1 MRYMMMVKMKE
12 KDMRPPPPELLARIN
27 QLVEEVSR
35 SGGTLVDTGGL
46 MPSGQGAKI
55 RAGRGKLSVI
65 DGPFTEGKELVGGYA
80 VFELKSKQEALE
92 QGRKFMQA
100 HIDVLGA
107 DYEGELE
114 IRAMADLEQVHNQ
127 R

>member
-27 QLVEEVSR
+27 QMVEDVNR
-35 SGGTLVDTGGL
+35 SGGTLVETGGL
-46 MPSGQGAKI
+46 MPSTQGAKI
-55 RAGRGKLSVI
+55 RAGRGRLTVI

-107 DYEGELE
+107 EYEGELE
-114 IRAMADLEQVHNQ
+114 IRAMANLEQVHKQ

>member
-35 SGGTLVDTGGL
+35 SGGALVDTGGL
-46 MPSGQGAKI
+46 MPSTQAAKI
-55 RAGRGKLSVI
+55 RAGRGRLTVI

-80 VFELKSKQEALE
+80 VFDLKSMENAVE

-114 IRAMADLEQVHNQ
+114 IRAMADLEQVHK
-127 R
+127 